1 MEFLPTE
8 AKASSPFARAC
19 RVSLL
24 LLAGVAAVPVW
35 AALPIQHWTHASG
48 ARVYLI
54 ESPVIPMLDVE
65 LSVDGGS
72 RRDPATQAGLAG
84 ATAGML
90 SAGVAAQ
97 GDQPALDE
105 NQLSEAWVDLGAQ
118 FGAGASQDRFT
129 ASLRTLTQP
138 DLLQG
143 AVALAARQLAAPA
156 WPEKVWQRDRER
168 TLAAL
173 REAET
178 RPGTLAGRTF
188 GQAVYGDHPYGYE
201 PSAATLTAIG
211 VADMQR
217 FYRRHVNACRAQ
229 VSLVGAVDRA
239 RADRIVGE
247 LMAALKPHGCE
258 TLGPV
263 PRVQALEAAVEH
275 QLPFDAAQAQVLM
288 GQPGLRRDDPDF
300 FPAFVGNYILGGG
313 GFVSRLT
320 TEVREKRGLS
330 YSVYSYFNM
339 GLHAGAFQIGLTTR
353 PDQAAQALEVART
366 VVRDFVAQ
374 GPTETELQ
382 AAKDYLVNSFALRID
397 SNRKLLGNLSN
408 IAWNGLPLD
417 YLDHW
422 TDRVQAVTVD
432 DVRRTFVRAVQPDR
446 MVTVVVGAK
455 P

>member
-1 MEFLPTE
+1 MDFFTTG
-8 AKASSPFARAC
+8 AKPSLPFARAC
-19 RVSLL
+19 RLSLL
-24 LLAGVAAVPVW
+24 LIAGVVGLPVW
-35 AALPIQHWTHASG
+35 AALPIQHWTHPSG

-72 RRDPATQAGLAG
+72 RRDPAAQAGLAS

-97 GDQPALDE
+97 GALTALDE

-118 FGAGASQDRFT
+118 FGASASQDRFT

-143 AVALAARQLAAPA
+143 SVALAARQLAAPA
-156 WPEKVWQRDRER
+156 WPDKVWQRDRER

-188 GQAVYGDHPYGYE
+188 SQAVYGSHPYGYE
-201 PSAATLTAIG
+201 PTAATLTAIS

-239 RADRIVGE
+239 SADRIVGE
-247 LMAALKPHGCE
+247 LMTALKPHGCE
-258 TLGPV
+258 SLDAV
-263 PRVQALEAAVEH
+263 PQVPALSAAVEQ
-275 QLPFDAAQAQVLM
+275 QLPFDAAQAQILM
-288 GQPGLRRDDPDF
+288 GQPGIRRDDPDF

-330 YSVYSYFNM
+330 YSVYSYFNP

-353 PDQAAQALEVART
+353 PDQAAQALSVART

-408 IAWNGLPLD
+408 IAWNDLPLD

-422 TDRVQAVTVD
+422 TERVQAVTVD
-432 DVRRTFVRAVQPDR
+432 DIRRTFARAVQPDR